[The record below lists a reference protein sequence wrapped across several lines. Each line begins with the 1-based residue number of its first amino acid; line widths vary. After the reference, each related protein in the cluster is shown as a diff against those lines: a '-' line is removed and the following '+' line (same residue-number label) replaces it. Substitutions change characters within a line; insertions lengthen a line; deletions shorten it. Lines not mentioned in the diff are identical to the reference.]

1 MTVTFSKS
9 KGYITLTP
17 TIKLNFRGSPGLL
30 LVGRSG
36 MGKTQ
41 LATYISLKFMSQ
53 MQGGLLIVDNKRSDL
68 STLSNYLNNGKQVV
82 ATTVGQT
89 ARLLRN
95 MVDNMNNRASH
106 FRGNFGQDWLD
117 YNLRPYL
124 ILIDEVAALMAEATT
139 KEKNELMSLLRQLIL
154 KGRQAGI
161 FVILSAQRLEATV
174 IDRSLTL
181 QLGNRI
187 IMGNADSETYRMVF
201 PGIDTKELPKIPNKP
216 GFGLIEMDGQANI
229 LPVPFVAP
237 DMSNVNV
244 PNVISKLENNL
255 NLNNFADETGY
266 WQ

>member
-1 MTVTFSKS
+1 MIVISSKDQ
-9 KGYITLTP
+9 GCITLTS

-53 MQGGLLIVDNKRSDL
+53 MRGGLLIVDNKRSDL
-68 STLSNYLNNGKQVV
+68 STLSNYLNNGDRVV

-89 ARLLRN
+89 AKLLRN

-124 ILIDEVAALMAEATT
+124 ILIDEVAALIAEANA

-201 PGIDTKELPKIPNKP
+201 PGIDSKELPRIPNKA
-216 GFGLIEMDGQANI
+216 GYGLIFMDGQDSL
-229 LPVPFVAP
+229 LPIPFIAP
-237 DMSNVNV
+237 DMSGVSV
-244 PNVISKLENNL
+244 PKVISRLEQEFNYA
-255 NLNNFADETGY
+255 NFANESSY